1 MNEQVRPPASRTSA
15 WIRQQDA
22 WAKQWLATC
31 SQIKR
36 ADGIGMSTTVEES
49 RALALQVLIRLAA
62 LQTMVARGW
71 VTAPSGER
79 FFDWWARPSGH
90 SLHQKLNL
98 LFEKAMVTPIDEVRR
113 QMGEQVGL
121 VPYLGQT
128 VIGRAPHVDLSP
140 FLLPDESIL
149 GAVEAVPPEHEEWF
163 WSKPQALVAN
173 LFEEGSKLSSTKF
186 TWGKQERNGVLVGS
200 GAKLMQDMH
209 SQYGDR
215 ETSLQSI
222 DHVRVRAVHP
232 LLAMASRGMF
242 AVYAMRYYR
251 APRSLPDLD
260 TCIAWRP
267 SPLSE
272 LEAMIIPPEGQR
284 VEYKASL
291 EWDLAKQTRSKDH
304 LISALRAVCGFLNT
318 EGGTLYLG
326 VADDGQPVGLVPELS
341 AIRDEH
347 PHDVYRA
354 RFRESLKNFLDPVPL
369 NHVVERFE
377 VYEGS
382 TVLVAEVYPAPHV
395 TYLIR
400 KDGTS
405 GQQMEEVYV
414 RDGNRTL
421 SLQGRK
427 RDQFF
432 ASRLG

>member
-1 MNEQVRPPASRTSA
+1 MMEQSRPTSSRTSA

-22 WAKQWLATC
+22 WAKHWLAAC
-31 SQIKR
+31 SEVKR
-36 ADGIGMSTTVEES
+36 SDGIGLATTPEEG
-49 RALALQVLIRLAA
+49 RALAIQSSVRLAA
-62 LQTMVARGW
+62 LQTMAARGW
-71 VTAPSGER
+71 VTAPTGEA
-79 FFDWWARPSGH
+79 FFDWWVRPSGH

-98 LFEKAMVTPIDEVRR
+98 LFEKAMVTPIEEVRR
-113 QMGEQVGL
+113 QLGDQVGH

-128 VIGRAPHVDLSP
+128 VIGRAPHIDLSP
-140 FLLPDESIL
+140 FLLADELIL
-149 GAVEAVPPEHEEWF
+149 AAVEPVPPEHEEWF

-173 LFEEGSKLSSTKF
+173 LFAEGSKLSSTKF

-200 GAKLMQDMH
+200 GTKLMQDMH
-209 SQYGDR
+209 AQYGDR
-215 ETSLQSI
+215 ETSLQQI

-251 APRSLPDLD
+251 APRPLPDLE

-267 SPLSE
+267 TPLTE
-272 LEAMIIPPEGQR
+272 IEDAMIPPEGQR

-291 EWDLAKQTRSKDH
+291 EWDTGRAARNKDH
-304 LISALRAVCGFLNT
+304 LTAALRAVCGFLNT
-318 EGGTLYLG
+318 EGGTLYIG
-326 VADDGQPVGLVPELS
+326 VDDSGHPVGLVPELS
-341 AIRDEH
+341 AIRDSH
-347 PHDVYRA
+347 PHDVFRA
-354 RFRESLKNFLDPVPL
+354 RFREHLKNHLDPVPL

-377 VYEGS
+377 IFEGQ
-382 TVLVAEVYPAPHV
+382 TVLVVEVYPAQHV

-400 KDGTS
+400 KDGSS

-421 SLQGRK
+421 NLQGRK